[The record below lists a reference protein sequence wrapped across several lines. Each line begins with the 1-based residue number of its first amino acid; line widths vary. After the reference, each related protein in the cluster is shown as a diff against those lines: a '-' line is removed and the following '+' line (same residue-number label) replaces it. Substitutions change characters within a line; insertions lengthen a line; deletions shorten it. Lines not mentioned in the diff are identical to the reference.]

1 MDFSIFVTEITF
13 QSKAFGEHLW
23 SSSTLCDSAIPTGSP
38 WSVKTIGGLGRG
50 KKKVNAGHCATDGD
64 QSIASGW
71 HGLEPLS
78 PPACP
83 LIQFPLRFLRT
94 AVFASENSKVTAT
107 LRKTSIQKWIWTSS
121 FRRRAGCVYRLL
133 PRRHRPQFK
142 HNICLQCWVPNAGS
156 LNTFPSG
163 MSLFNPGKF

>member
-1 MDFSIFVTEITF
+1 MNIYEAAPHCVTQRYRQVARGRLKQLEAWDEGKRKLTP
-13 QSKAFGEHLW
+13 
-23 SSSTLCDSAIPTGSP
+23 AIVQLT
-38 WSVKTIGGLGRG
+38 
-50 KKKVNAGHCATDGD
+50 ATNHHIRMA
-64 QSIASGW
+64 QTWTSQPSY
-71 HGLEPLS
+71 
-78 PPACP
+78 P

-94 AVFASENSKVTAT
+94 AVCVSENSKVTAT

-156 LNTFPSG
+156 LNNFPSG